1 MKDIDD
7 IMKASSED
15 FSYIGE
21 RLRMIRDELIEK
33 DSGNKRTSE
42 FSRKNL
48 AERFGIDYFTLTNV
62 ERGTF
67 SYTSIKMV
75 LYYYTLGYNLAWILA
90 PDNEFIPKHNIG
102 ENVVYQTDV
111 QEEYRELESS
121 IVTALMEFKKKI

>member
-1 MKDIDD
+1 MKDMND
-7 IMKASSED
+7 IMKGSAED
-15 FSYIGE
+15 FNYIGE
-21 RLRMIRDELIEK
+21 RLRSIRDELIAN
-33 DSGNKRTSE
+33 DSGNKRTSA

-75 LYYYTLGYNLAWILA
+75 LYYYSLGYNPAWILS

-111 QEEYRELESS
+111 QDEYRELESA
-121 IVTALMEFKKKI
+121 IVTALMDFKKKI

>member
-1 MKDIDD
+1 MKDIND
-7 IMKASSED
+7 IMSASAED

-21 RLRMIRDELIEK
+21 RLRLIRDELVER
-33 DSGNKRTSE
+33 DSGNKRYSE
-42 FSRKNL
+42 FSRKNV
-48 AERFGIDYFTLTNV
+48 AERFGIEYATLVNV

-75 LYYYTLGYNLAWILA
+75 LYYYTLGYNPVWILS

-111 QEEYRELESS
+111 QEEYKELESS
-121 IVTALMEFKKKI
+121 IVNALMEFKKKI

>member
-1 MKDIDD
+1 MKDIDE

>member
-1 MKDIDD
+1 MKDMND
-7 IMKASSED
+7 IMKGSAED
-15 FSYIGE
+15 FNYIGE
-21 RLRMIRDELIEK
+21 RLRSIRDELIAN
-33 DSGNKRTSE
+33 DSGNKRTSD

-48 AERFGIDYFTLTNV
+48 AERFGIDYYTLTNV

-75 LYYYTLGYNLAWILA
+75 LYYYSLGYNPAWILS

-102 ENVVYQTDV
+102 ENVVYQNDV
-111 QEEYRELESS
+111 QEEYRELESA

>member
-1 MKDIDD
+1 MKDIDE
-7 IMKASSED
+7 IMQATSED

-33 DSGNKRTSE
+33 DSGNKRNSE

-75 LYYYTLGYNLAWILA
+75 LYYYTLGYNMAWILT

-111 QEEYRELESS
+111 QEEYRELESD
-121 IVTALMEFKKKI
+121 IVAALMKFKKKI